1 MATISRNFARATL
14 RLGVW
19 ATLGI
24 GVSAHASE
32 VAPRPSDRL
41 QPFHY
46 QEVTLTGG
54 PLATQAQV
62 AREFFLAIP
71 NDDML
76 NGFRLRAGLPAPG
89 KPMGG
94 WYDPE
99 DFAGGCHFGQWIS
112 ALARDYANTGDP
124 RFKDKV
130 AQMVHGFHETIAP
143 DGFFFASVKIS
154 TNWPCYTY
162 DKNCAGMR
170 DAYLLAG
177 NSEALTVLKTMT
189 DWAYKNM
196 PRRQDE
202 WYTLP
207 ENLYNCFRQTGD
219 PRYLEMA
226 HTYDYSQEYYDLFAK
241 GVNAFTPQRHAYSH
255 INTLCSAARIYEAT
269 GDPKYFRAIS
279 NAWAF
284 LTGTQMYAS
293 GGWGPNEH
301 FVLAGQGALAAS
313 IPFAQ
318 TDWNFRTRSGDY
330 VNSFETPCGSYA
342 NLVLD
347 RYLLHFTGDPK
358 YGDNLERV
366 LLNTMLAALPMQ
378 PDGRTFYY
386 SDYHPGAHKQYFP
399 AAWPCCS
406 GTYAEVT
413 ADYPLNIYFHDDH
426 DLYVNLFT
434 PSQVRWKHGE
444 SLVSVEQTA
453 DCLQTDT
460 AAFVTHLAKPTRFAL
475 KVRVPQWAAQP
486 ATVRVNGR
494 VVHATGTPGTFL
506 SLSRRWQEGDKAAVT
521 FPKSLRFES
530 VDAQT
535 PQLAALMYGPIL
547 LVALAE
553 GEVHLQGDPA
563 KPSEWIQRQEGTSLT
578 FRTADGQVFR
588 PLYELQAEHYTTY
601 CHLASGTHGG
611 AK

>member
-24 GVSAHASE
+24 GMSAHASE

-207 ENLYNCFRQTGD
+207 ENLYNCFRLTGD

-255 INTLCSAARIYEAT
+255 INTLCSAASIYEAT

-563 KPSEWIQRQEGTSLT
+563 NPSEWIQRQEGTSLT

-601 CHLASGTHGG
+601 CRVGSGTRGG
-611 AK
+611 VN

>member
-1 MATISRNFARATL
+1 MATTLLRLAQAIL
-14 RLGVW
+14 RLGCW
-19 ATLGI
+19 LALGI
-24 GVSAHASE
+24 GLPAPSAS
-32 VAPRPSDRL
+32 VAPRPADRL
-41 QPFHY
+41 QAFRY
-46 QEVTLTGG
+46 SDVTLTRG
-54 PLATQAQV
+54 PLAAQAQV
-62 AREFFLAIP
+62 ARDFYLAIP

-112 ALARDYANTGDP
+112 ALARNYANTGDA
-124 RFKDKV
+124 RFQDKV
-130 AQMVHGFHETIAP
+130 AQMVHGFHETMAP

-177 NSEALTVLKTMT
+177 NSEALTVLKIMT

-196 PRRQDE
+196 PRRRDE

-207 ENLYNCFRQTGD
+207 ENLYNCYSLTGD
-219 PRYLEMA
+219 ARYLELA
-226 HTYDYSQEYYDLFAK
+226 HAYDYSLEYYDLFAQ
-241 GVNAFTPQRHAYSH
+241 GINAFTPQRHAYSH

-279 NAWAF
+279 NAWDF

-313 IPFAQ
+313 LSFDR
-318 TDWNFRTRSGDY
+318 TDWNFRTRNGDY
-330 VNSFETPCGSYA
+330 ANSFETPCGAYA

-347 RYLLHFTGDPK
+347 RYLLRFTGDPN

-366 LLNTMLAALPMQ
+366 LLNSMLAALPMQ

-434 PSQVRWKHGE
+434 PSQVRWQHGGD
-444 SLVSVEQTA
+444 LVSVEQTT
-453 DCLQTDT
+453 DGLQTDT
-460 AAFVTHLAKPTRFAL
+460 ATFVTHLTQRARFAL
-475 KVRVPQWAAQP
+475 KIRVPRWAAQP
-486 ATVRVNGR
+486 ATVRVNGG
-494 VVHATGTPGTFL
+494 VVHAAATPGTFL
-506 SLSRRWQEGDKAAVT
+506 SLARRWQDGDTVAVT

-547 LVALAE
+547 LVALAD
-553 GEVHLQGDPA
+553 GEVNLQGDPG
-563 KPSEWIQRQEGTSLT
+563 KPSEWIQRQPGASLT
-578 FRTADGQVFR
+578 FCTAHGQLFR
-588 PLYELQAEHYTTY
+588 PLYELRAEHYTTY
-601 CHLASGTHGG
+601 CRLASGIHDG

>member
-1 MATISRNFARATL
+1 
-14 RLGVW
+14 
-19 ATLGI
+19 
-24 GVSAHASE
+24 
-32 VAPRPSDRL
+32 L
-41 QPFHY
+41 QAFHY
-46 QEVTLTGG
+46 GDVTLTSG
-54 PLATQAQV
+54 PLAAQAQA
-62 AREFFLAIP
+62 ARDFYLALP
-71 NDDML
+71 NDDIL

-112 ALARDYANTGDP
+112 ALARNYANTGDV
-124 RFKDKV
+124 RYQDKV
-130 AQMVHGFHETIAP
+130 AQLVHGFHETIAP
-143 DGFFFASVKIS
+143 DGFFFASLKIS

-162 DKNCAGMR
+162 DKNCTGMR

-177 NSEALTVLKTMT
+177 NSEALTVLKIMT
-189 DWAYKNM
+189 DWAYKNL

-207 ENLYNCFRQTGD
+207 ENLYNCQQLTGD
-219 PRYLEMA
+219 DRYLEMA
-226 HTYDYSQEYYDLFAK
+226 HAYDYSQEYYDLFAQ

-255 INTLCSAARIYEAT
+255 INTLCSAARIYEAS

-279 NAWAF
+279 NAWEF

-313 IPFAQ
+313 LSFAQ
-318 TDWNFRTRSGDY
+318 TAWNFRTRSGDY
-330 VNSFETPCGSYA
+330 VNSFETPCGAYA

-347 RYLLHFTGDPK
+347 RYLLRFTGDPK
-358 YGDNLERV
+358 YGDNQERV
-366 LLNTMLAALPMQ
+366 LLNSMLAALPMQ

-413 ADYPLNIYFHDDH
+413 ADYPLSLYFHDDQG
-426 DLYVNLFT
+426 LYVNLFT
-434 PSQVRWKHGE
+434 PSQVRWQHRGN
-444 SLVSVEQTA
+444 LVSVEQTT
-453 DCLQTDT
+453 DCLRTDT
-460 AAFVTHLAKPTRFAL
+460 ATFNLRMPQPSRFEL
-475 KVRVPQWAAQP
+475 KVRVPRWVAHP

-494 VVHATGTPGTFL
+494 VVHAASTPGTFL
-506 SLSRRWQEGDKAAVT
+506 SLSRRWQDGDTVTVTLPKA
-521 FPKSLRFES
+521 LRFES

-547 LVALAE
+547 LVALAG
-553 GEVHLQGDPA
+553 GEVNLKGNPV
-563 KPSEWIQRQEGTSLT
+563 KPWEWIQRQAGTSLT
-578 FRTADGQVFR
+578 FRTQDGQVFR
-588 PLYELQAEHYTTY
+588 ALYELNEEHYTTY
-601 CHLASGTHGG
+601 CRLAASSRGG
-611 AK
+611 ER